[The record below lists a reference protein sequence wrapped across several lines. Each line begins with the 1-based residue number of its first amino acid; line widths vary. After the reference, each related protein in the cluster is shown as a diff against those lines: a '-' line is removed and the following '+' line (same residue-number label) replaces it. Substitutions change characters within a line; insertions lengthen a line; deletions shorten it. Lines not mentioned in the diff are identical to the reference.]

1 MICKNADSKAGAIA
15 ALESLLACAVPG
27 KKALVER
34 ELRMLRA
41 GIKGE
46 QEAAYLIDFQLKD
59 SQKTAVIHDLR
70 IQLGDG
76 RVAQIDHLLIHRTLR
91 FYILET
97 KHFAH
102 GVKITDEGEFLR
114 WNDWK
119 KTYEGMP
126 SPIEQNERHA
136 AVLRTV
142 LKKLGMGEPTIES
155 MILIA
160 PEARI
165 DRSKRFNSDRV
176 VKADQFLT
184 AMQKNLD
191 NASILGLLG
200 GFAKATFSES
210 IADIAKKL
218 VRLHRPIAIDY
229 AAKFGM
235 TDASPISDATP
246 TSATQFGHSAQWPA
260 PAAAAPAPAVDSAA
274 GMTTQFGHSASPAPT
289 PRSTSAPTPT
299 PTPTS
304 APTPAPTS
312 RPTSSAPVHHC
323 RKCEGTDISI
333 QYGKF
338 GYYFKCG
345 SCDGNTPIK
354 LHCSK
359 EGHKPRLRKDGPRF
373 YQECAGCQS
382 SAMYFTNTQ
391 QVHSDAM

>member
-15 ALESLLACAVPG
+15 ALESLLACAAPG

-289 PRSTSAPTPT
+289 P
-299 PTPTS
+299 
-304 APTPAPTS
+304 APTS

>member
-160 PEARI
+160 PQARI

-289 PRSTSAPTPT
+289 P
-299 PTPTS
+299 
-304 APTPAPTS
+304 APTS

>member
-76 RVAQIDHLLIHRTLR
+76 RVAQIDHLLIYRTLR

-274 GMTTQFGHSASPAPT
+274 GMTTQFGHSAS
-289 PRSTSAPTPT
+289 
-299 PTPTS
+299 S

>member
-1 MICKNADSKAGAIA
+1 MICKNADSKAEAIA
-15 ALESLLACAVPG
+15 TLEGLLARASTD
-27 KKALVER
+27 KKTLIER

-41 GIKGE
+41 GVKGE

-59 SQKTAVIHDLR
+59 SKKTAVIHDLR
-70 IQLGDG
+70 VQLGDG

-97 KHFAH
+97 KHFSH

-136 AVLRTV
+136 AVLRT
-142 LKKLGMGEPTIES
+142 LLSKLGMGEPKIES

-160 PEARI
+160 PQARI
-165 DRSKRFNSDRV
+165 DRSKQFNSDRV

-191 NASILGLLG
+191 NASFLGLLG
-200 GFAKATFSES
+200 GLAKATFSEP
-210 IADIAKKL
+210 IGDIAKKL
-218 VRLHRPIAIDY
+218 IRLHRPITIDY

-235 TDASPISDATP
+235 ADTSPVLSATP
-246 TSATQFGHSAQWPA
+246 PTATQFGHSARCLT
-260 PAAAAPAPAVDSAA
+260 PAAIASGPPAVDAA
-274 GMTTQFGHSASPAPT
+274 GMAAQFGHSAS
-289 PRSTSAPTPT
+289 
-299 PTPTS
+299 
-304 APTPAPTS
+304 
-312 RPTSSAPVHHC
+312 SAPVAAPAVQSPSAVSAHHC
-323 RKCEGTDISI
+323 RKCQGTDISI

-338 GYYFKCG
+338 GYYFKCD

-354 LHCSK
+354 LNCGK
-359 EGHKPRLRKDGPRF
+359 EGHKERLRKDGLRF
-373 YQECAGCQS
+373 YRECADCQS
-382 SAMYFTNTQ
+382 SAMYFANPQ
-391 QVHSDAM
+391 QVHSGT

>member
-1 MICKNADSKAGAIA
+1 MICKNADSKVESITTLENLLQGASI
-15 ALESLLACAVPG
+15 E
-27 KKALVER
+27 KKPLIER

-46 QEAAYLIDFQLKD
+46 QESAYLIDFHLQGSKN
-59 SQKTAVIHDLR
+59 TAVIHDLR

-97 KHFAH
+97 KHFSH

-119 KTYEGMP
+119 KTYEGMA

-136 AVLRTV
+136 AVLRT
-142 LKKLGMGEPTIES
+142 LLSRLGMGEPRIES

-160 PEARI
+160 PQARI
-165 DRSKRFNSDRV
+165 DRSTRFNSEKV

-184 AMQKNLD
+184 ALQKDLE
-191 NASILGLLG
+191 SVSFLGVLSGL
-200 GFAKATFSES
+200 AKATFSEP

-218 VRLHRPIAIDY
+218 VRFHRPITMDY

-235 TDASPISDATP
+235 AEAVPAAPHTKLDETHFGNSALSPALAVPIPIATP
-246 TSATQFGHSAQWPA
+246 RP
-260 PAAAAPAPAVDSAA
+260 
-274 GMTTQFGHSASPAPT
+274 
-289 PRSTSAPTPT
+289 STVL
-299 PTPTS
+299 
-304 APTPAPTS
+304 S
-312 RPTSSAPVHHC
+312 RLQC
-323 RKCEGTDISI
+323 RKCESTEISI

-338 GYYFKCG
+338 GYYFKCT

-354 LHCSK
+354 LDCGK
-359 EGHKPRLRKDGPRF
+359 QGHKERLRKDGHRF
-373 YQECAGCQS
+373 FRECAVCQS
-382 SAMYFTNTQ
+382 SLMFFDNSQ
-391 QVHSDAM
+391 QPRAAA

>member
-289 PRSTSAPTPT
+289 P
-299 PTPTS
+299 
-304 APTPAPTS
+304 APTS